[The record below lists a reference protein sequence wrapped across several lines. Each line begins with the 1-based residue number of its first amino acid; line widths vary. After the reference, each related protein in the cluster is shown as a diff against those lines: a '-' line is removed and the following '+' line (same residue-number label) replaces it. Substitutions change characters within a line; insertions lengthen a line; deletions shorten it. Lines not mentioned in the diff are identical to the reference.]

1 MSVLS
6 LPRWSRALGSA
17 FILAVLGA
25 SGTPLAAE
33 TAVSREY
40 QLKAVF
46 LFNFAQFVKWPP
58 QTFASADEPFQIGIL
73 GEDPFDDFLDETVK
87 GEKVD
92 GHPLV
97 IRRYKNAGDIQGCRV
112 LFISRSEARR
122 MVDILASL
130 KGRNILTVADSGDF
144 IENGGVVRFVTEDNK
159 IRFKISLGAAKQA
172 KLTISSQVLRLAQ
185 IVGSGKE

>member
-1 MSVLS
+1 MPVLS
-6 LPRWSRALGSA
+6 LPRRSRALGAA
-17 FILAVLGA
+17 FVLVVLGTG
-25 SGTPLAAE
+25 GTPLIAE

-46 LFNFAQFVKWPP
+46 LFNFAQFVKWPA

-73 GEDPFDDFLDETVK
+73 GDDPFDDFLDETVK

-97 IRRYKNAGDIQGCRV
+97 IRRYKNPRDIQGCRV
-112 LFISRSEARR
+112 LFICRSEAGR
-122 MVDILASL
+122 MGDVLSAL
-130 KGRNILTVADSGDF
+130 KGRSILTVADSGDF
-144 IENGGVVRFVTEDNK
+144 IEKGGVVRFVTEDNK
-159 IRFKISLGAAKQA
+159 IHFKISLEAAKLA

-185 IVGSGKE
+185 IAGSGKE